1 MRISQ
6 TGCNLPAAEE
16 DIWQDSYDDELD
28 AAGVDALEDDEGA
41 DEPVD
46 PDPVVPTVGA
56 N

>member
-1 MRISQ
+1 MEK
-6 TGCNLPAAEE
+6 C
-16 DIWQDSYDDELD
+16 ELLRSSRLD
-28 AAGVDALEDDEGA
+28 LDVVEGDEGA